1 MALQEMKVRCDGT
14 SSSGGIKGSCL
25 MKMTTKNQGDQCQIT
40 GVELPGPESA
50 KLQECVRIRS
60 LCCLRKRD
68 LCRSCFRW
76 KDAQR
81 YVSGGPAYHRVSM
94 MHEIIQGSEAS
105 GVMFGGQQGSLVL
118 SVSISTRKAIQ
129 AVVQVEV
136 VFWRS
141 TR

>member
-1 MALQEMKVRCDGT
+1 MGLQVAAVSKDCVM
-14 SSSGGIKGSCL
+14 

-60 LCCLRKRD
+60 LCCLSQRN
-68 LCRSCFRW
+68 LCRSCFQW
-76 KDAQR
+76 KDARR
-81 YVSGGPAYHRVSM
+81 YVSGRPTYYRVSL

-105 GVMFGGQQGSLVL
+105 EVMFGGQQGSLVL
-118 SVSISTRKAIQ
+118 SVSISAREATQ

-136 VFWRS
+136 VFGGQQDS
-141 TR
+141 N